1 MVLFVMDS
9 LSFLVVALLSG
20 AIAGTILGLV
30 NLALV
35 EPYLDKA
42 IGIEVQNAISEGE
55 EVNPVEHVNYRFWQ
69 KGGEVAAGTVLGMAF
84 GSLLGIVFVFGRR
97 IIPSGSNIKKAL
109 VLAAIIWLVII
120 LVPAIKYPANP
131 PTVGDPDTI
140 NYREYLFISFILI
153 SGFTAL
159 GLSVLYT
166 KIKKSKASVK
176 FLTVS
181 IIYAVVMVGAFLFVP
196 PNPDEITASMD
207 LVNGFRITSM
217 FTMTVFWIILGI
229 LFGVL
234 WEKLKPHERTEFKT
248 V

>member
-1 MVLFVMDS
+1 MDS
-9 LSFLVVALLSG
+9 LSFLVVALISG
-20 AIAGTILGLV
+20 AIAGTILGFV

-42 IGIEVQNAISEGE
+42 IGIEVQNSISEGE
-55 EVNPVEHVNYRFWQ
+55 EVNPVEHNNYRLWQ
-69 KGGEVAAGTVLGMAF
+69 KGGEIAAGTILGMAF

-109 VLAAIIWLVII
+109 VLSGIVWLVIF

-140 NYREYLFISFILI
+140 NYRQSLFISFILI

-159 GLSVLYT
+159 GLAILYT
-166 KIKKSKASVK
+166 KMKKSKVSIK

-181 IIYAVVMVGAFLFVP
+181 IIYAIIMTGAFLVVP
-196 PNPDEITASMD
+196 PNPDEITAPMD
-207 LVNGFRITSM
+207 LVNGFRIMSM
-217 FTMTVFWIILGI
+217 LTITVFWIILGI
-229 LFGVL
+229 TFGL
-234 WEKLKPHERTEFKT
+234 IWEKLKPHEATQFKPI
-248 V
+248 